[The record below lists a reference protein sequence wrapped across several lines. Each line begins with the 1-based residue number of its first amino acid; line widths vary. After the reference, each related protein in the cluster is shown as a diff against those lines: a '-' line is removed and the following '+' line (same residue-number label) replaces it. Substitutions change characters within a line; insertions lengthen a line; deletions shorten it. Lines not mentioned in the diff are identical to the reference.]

1 MDIEKIEGTVA
12 EVSKALGWS
21 VDKRIAIAVA
31 NFYLVQE
38 KDFDEKGHMES
49 SKIIKKNEGWAS
61 PLKSYMHHIAAAF
74 LTLED
79 ESPEEGLK
87 KINAWQDELNAAG
100 FRRSP
105 YTYIAA
111 MIVQNPGEAER
122 AKLLHEEMKLH
133 HKFLTSQEDIPYAV
147 LLGRLEGDIKERAAT
162 MNAYYKDLRE
172 HGFYMGNDLQW
183 LSQIMTFNSPA
194 YRPDIVG
201 RVVAIRDFF
210 QNEKLK
216 IRGPQYPI
224 LGILAVAEADGQILK
239 EIIEGARR
247 LEKTKSFKW
256 YKDLAFTTAVQFGMK
271 DIIEAQE
278 VSAVTFSTSLEM
290 LMQAQQAAMYSS
302 INAAIIASNSSNGS

>member
-1 MDIEKIEGTVA
+1 MDIGKIERTVA
-12 EVSKALGWS
+12 EVSKTLGWS
-21 VDKRIAIAVA
+21 VDKRMAVAVA
-31 NFYLVQE
+31 NFYLIHGKE
-38 KDFDEKGHMES
+38 FDSKGHMES
-49 SKIIKKNEGWAS
+49 SKAIKKTEGWTS

-74 LTLED
+74 LTLQE
-79 ESPEEGLK
+79 EAPEEGLK
-87 KINAWQDELNAAG
+87 KINARQDELNAAG

-111 MIVQNPGEAER
+111 MIVQHPGEAEK
-122 AKLLHEEMKLH
+122 AKRLHEEMKQH

-147 LLGRLEGDIKERAAT
+147 LLGRLEGDVKERAAT

-183 LSQIMTFNSPA
+183 LSQIMTFNSPI
-194 YRPDIVG
+194 YRPDVVG

-216 IRGPQYPI
+216 IRGAQYPI
-224 LGILAVAEADGQILK
+224 LGILAVAEANGQALK
-239 EIIEGARR
+239 GIIENTRQ

-256 YKDLAFTTAVQFGMK
+256 YKDLAFTTAVQFAMK
-271 DIIEAQE
+271 DMVETQE
-278 VSAVTFSTSLEM
+278 MSAVSVSTSLEM

-302 INAAIIASNSSNGS
+302 INAAIIASSSNNGS

>member
-1 MDIEKIEGTVA
+1 MDVKKIEEAVA
-12 EVSKALGWS
+12 EVAKTLGWS

-31 NFYLVQE
+31 NFYLIQGQS
-38 KDFDEKGHMES
+38 FDEKGHMES

-61 PLKSYMHHIAAAF
+61 PLKSYMHHIAASF
-74 LTLED
+74 LTLQE

-87 KINAWQDELNAAG
+87 KLNAWQDELNAVG

-111 MIVQNPGEAER
+111 MIMQNSGEAER
-122 AKLLHEEMKLH
+122 AKLLHEEMKQH
-133 HKFLTSQEDIPYAV
+133 HKFLTAQEDIPYAV

-183 LSQIMTFNSPA
+183 LSQIMTFNSA
-194 YRPDIVG
+194 VYRPDVVG

-224 LGILAVAEADGQILK
+224 LGILAAAEAGGQTLK
-239 EIIEGARR
+239 DIIEGTRL

-256 YKDLAFTTAVQFGMK
+256 YKDVAFTTAIQFGMK
-271 DIIEAQE
+271 DMIQTQE
-278 VSAVTFSTSLEM
+278 VSTVAFPTSLEM

-302 INAAIIASNSSNGS
+302 VNAAIIASSSSNGS